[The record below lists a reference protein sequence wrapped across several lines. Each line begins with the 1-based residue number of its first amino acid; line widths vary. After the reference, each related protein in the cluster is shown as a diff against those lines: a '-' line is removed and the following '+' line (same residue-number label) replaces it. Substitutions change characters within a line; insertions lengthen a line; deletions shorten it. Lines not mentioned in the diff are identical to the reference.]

1 MADEQTPNPNDASR
15 ITLSRKDIG
24 IAADAVWQ
32 THLSLSV
39 HFWLA
44 ESGLTPENDLLPPQ
58 NTLLASSRL
67 LGWVT
72 AMLEGHAT
80 GATMPPLP
88 DLKAVN
94 ALRSHLQR
102 ARWSESR

>member
-1 MADEQTPNPNDASR
+1 MAAEQIPSPNGVSS

-44 ESGLTPENDLLPPQ
+44 ESGLTPESDLLPPQ

-67 LGWVT
+67 LSWVT
-72 AMLEGHAT
+72 TMLEGRTT
-80 GATMPPLP
+80 GEAMPPLP
-88 DLKAVN
+88 DLNAVN
-94 ALRSHLQR
+94 ALRSHLQK
-102 ARWSESR
+102 ARWSESH